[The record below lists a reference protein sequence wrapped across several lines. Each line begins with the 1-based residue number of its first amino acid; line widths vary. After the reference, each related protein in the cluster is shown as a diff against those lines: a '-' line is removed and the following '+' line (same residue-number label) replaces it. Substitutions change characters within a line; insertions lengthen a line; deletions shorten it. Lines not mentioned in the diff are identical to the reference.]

1 MAIRQTTRE
10 HLDQLLPKRRAIDQ
24 FIGAEVEWLADPVG
38 NIVGIIAE
46 RPAPLHW
53 GYAVLRRDETGA
65 YHFWD
70 LETRIATRDAA
81 RLQIVHT
88 MEATQPNSRNCSPLV
103 G

>member
-1 MAIRQTTRE
+1 MAIRQILRE
-10 HLDQLLPKRRAIDQ
+10 RLDQLLPRRRAIDR

-46 RPAPLHW
+46 GVGIRNW
-53 GYAVLRRDETGA
+53 GYAVLRRDETGG

-70 LETRIATRDAA
+70 LRTRIDGRDAA
-81 RLQIVHT
+81 RLQMVQA
-88 MEATQPNSRNCSPLV
+88 MESTQPNGRHCSPQV